1 MSAAS
6 AAGRTLQ
13 REALGSLEGA
23 YRDTLQSLR
32 ASDGVARLFAR
43 DAALWKSDPAHTAII
58 GNRLGWLDEPG
69 RLRGRI
75 AELRAF
81 SAEVRGAGFTRV
93 LLLGMGGSSLAPE
106 VLKRCMTPGPG
117 APILDVLDST
127 DPSAIRNAEA
137 GARLDRT
144 FFIVASKSGSTLE
157 TLSQYRYFRTR
168 LEASGVADAGSRFAA
183 ITDPGS
189 PLESL
194 ARVEGFRRVF
204 RNPPDIGGRYSALS
218 FFGMVPASLLQLDL
232 GVIAARAEAAREEA
246 LAPDPERNSALRL
259 GALLGAAAREGRD
272 KLTILTAPFLRPV
285 GFWIE
290 QLIAESTGKE
300 GKGIVPV
307 EGEPLGAAHHYGA
320 DRIFVSIELEGEPV
334 PDLERLSG
342 ELARSGAAWV
352 RIALSDRDQIAA
364 EFFRWET
371 ATAFAGAVLRI
382 DPFDEPNVQES
393 KDNTK
398 RILDQFVTAGVMPSG
413 EPVAQDLGIELYAEA
428 DFWTRIVEGSPAHPS
443 LEMVLHRF
451 LSRAK
456 PGEYLAL
463 LAYMERT
470 AASEA
475 SFALMRRAV
484 RNALH
489 VPVLQGYGPRYLH
502 SIGQL
507 FKGGPRTGL
516 FLVLTA
522 AHDSDVPIPSQPYTF
537 GQVETAQALGDLAS
551 LASRGKAAL
560 RLHLTQGAQPGLEAL
575 GAAVERAI
583 AATAQA

>member
-1 MSAAS
+1 MAA
-6 AAGRTLQ
+6 TTQQTEL
-13 REALGSLEGA
+13 LGSLEGA
-23 YRDTLQSLR
+23 YRETLESLR
-32 ASDGVARLFAR
+32 NGDAVARLFAR
-43 DAALWKSDPAHTAII
+43 DASLWKDDPAHAAVIR
-58 GNRLGWLDEPG
+58 NRLGWLDEPG

-75 AELRAF
+75 AELQVF
-81 SAEVRGAGFTRV
+81 SADVRAASFTRV

-117 APILDVLDST
+117 APILDVLDAT
-127 DPSAIRNAEA
+127 DPDAIRSAEA

-144 FFIVASKSGSTLE
+144 FFLVSSKSGTTLE
-157 TLSQYRYFRTR
+157 TLSQYRFFRSR
-168 LEASGVADAGSRFAA
+168 LEGAGIADAGSRFAA

-189 PLESL
+189 PLEAL
-194 ARVEGFRRVF
+194 ARAEGFRKIF
-204 RNPPDIGGRYSALS
+204 RNPSDIGGRYSALS
-218 FFGMVPASLLQLDL
+218 YFGMVPAALLNLDL
-232 GVIAARAEAAREEA
+232 SALAARAEAAREDS
-246 LAPDPERNSALRL
+246 LSPDPVRNGALRL

-300 GKGIVPV
+300 AKGIVPV

-320 DRIFVSIELEGEPV
+320 DRVFVSIELEGEPV

-342 ELARSGAAWV
+342 ELSRSGAAWV
-352 RIALSDRDQIAA
+352 RIVLPGRDSIAG
-364 EFFRWET
+364 EFFRWEV
-371 ATAFAGAVLRI
+371 ATSFAGAVLRI

-398 RILDQFVTAGVMPSG
+398 RILDQFTTAGVMPAG
-413 EPVAQDLGIELYAEA
+413 QPVARDLGIEVYAEA
-428 DFWTRIVEGSPAHPS
+428 DFWSRIVEGSPAHPS

-451 LSRAK
+451 LTRARA
-456 PGEYLAL
+456 GEYVAL
-463 LAYMERT
+463 LAFMERT

-475 SFALMRRAV
+475 SFALIRRAI
-484 RNALH
+484 RNALR

-522 AHDSDVPIPSQPYTF
+522 SGETDLPIPGSPYTF

-551 LASRGKAAL
+551 LASRGKPAL
-560 RLHLTQGAQPGLEAL
+560 RLHMTQGAQAGLEAL

-583 AATAQA
+583 AAAAQV

>member
-1 MSAAS
+1 MSGS
-6 AAGRTLQ
+6 SKQT
-13 REALGSLEGA
+13 EALGSLEGA
-23 YRDTLQSLR
+23 YRETLESLR
-32 ASDGVARLFAR
+32 AADAAARLFAH
-43 DAALWKSDPAHTAII
+43 DPSLWKDDPAHAAVIR
-58 GNRLGWLDEPG
+58 NRLGWLDEPA

-75 AELRAF
+75 GELQAF
-81 SAEVRGAGFTRV
+81 SADVRGAGFTRV

-127 DPSAIRNAEA
+127 DPEAIRDAES

-144 FFIVASKSGSTLE
+144 FFIVASKSGTTLE
-157 TLSQYRYFRTR
+157 TISQYRHFRAR
-168 LEASGVADAGSRFAA
+168 IDAAGIPGAGSRFAA

-189 PLESL
+189 PLEAL
-194 ARVEGFRRVF
+194 ARAEGFRKIF

-218 FFGMVPASLLQLDL
+218 YFGMVPAALLNLDL
-232 GVIAARAEAAREEA
+232 GALAARAEAAREDA
-246 LAPDPERNSALRL
+246 LSPDPARNSALRL

-290 QLIAESTGKE
+290 QLVAESTGKE
-300 GKGIVPV
+300 AKGIVPV

-334 PDLERLSG
+334 PDLERLEG
-342 ELARSGAAWV
+342 ELSRSGAAWIT
-352 RIALSDRDQIAA
+352 IALSDRDQIAA
-364 EFFRWET
+364 EFFRWEA

-398 RILDQFVTAGVMPSG
+398 RILDQFTTAGVMPDG
-413 EPVAQDLGIELYAEA
+413 EPVARDLGIVVYAESE
-428 DFWTRIVEGSPAHPS
+428 FWSRIVEGSPAHPS

-451 LSRAK
+451 LARARA
-456 PGEYLAL
+456 GEYLAL

-522 AHDSDVPIPSQPYTF
+522 EGEKDLPIPGSPYTF
-537 GQVETAQALGDLAS
+537 GQVEAAQALGDLAS

-560 RLHLTQGAQPGLEAL
+560 RLHMTQGAEAGLDAL

-583 AATAQA
+583 AAAAQV

>member
-1 MSAAS
+1 MAA
-6 AAGRTLQ
+6 ATQQTEL
-13 REALGSLEGA
+13 LGSLEGA
-23 YRDTLQSLR
+23 YRETLESLR
-32 ASDGVARLFAR
+32 NGDAVARLFAR
-43 DAALWKSDPAHTAII
+43 DASLWKDDPAHAAVIR
-58 GNRLGWLDEPG
+58 NRLGWLDEPG

-75 AELRAF
+75 AELQAF
-81 SAEVRGAGFTRV
+81 SADVRAAGFTRV

-117 APILDVLDST
+117 APILDVLDAT
-127 DPSAIRNAEA
+127 DPDAVRSAEA

-144 FFIVASKSGSTLE
+144 FFLVSSKSGTTLE
-157 TLSQYRYFRTR
+157 TLSQYRFFRSR
-168 LEASGVADAGSRFAA
+168 VEGAGLADAGSRFAA

-189 PLESL
+189 PLEAL
-194 ARVEGFRRVF
+194 ARAEGFRKIF

-218 FFGMVPASLLQLDL
+218 YFGMVPAALLNLDL
-232 GVIAARAEAAREEA
+232 GALAARAEAAREA
-246 LAPDPERNSALRL
+246 SLSPDPARNGALRL

-300 GKGIVPV
+300 AKGIVPV

-320 DRIFVSIELEGEPV
+320 DRVFVSIELEGETV
-334 PDLERLSG
+334 PDLERLAGDLS
-342 ELARSGAAWV
+342 RSGAAWV
-352 RIALSDRDQIAA
+352 RIVLPGRDSIAG
-364 EFFRWET
+364 EFFRWEV
-371 ATAFAGAVLRI
+371 ATSFAGAVLRI

-398 RILDQFVTAGVMPSG
+398 RILDQFTTAGVMPAG
-413 EPVAQDLGIELYAEA
+413 QPVARDLGIEVYAEA
-428 DFWTRIVEGSPAHPS
+428 DFWSRIVEGSPAHPS

-451 LSRAK
+451 LTRARA
-456 PGEYLAL
+456 GEYVAL
-463 LAYMERT
+463 LAFMERT

-475 SFALMRRAV
+475 SFALIRRAI
-484 RNALH
+484 RNALR

-507 FKGGPRTGL
+507 YKGGPRTGL

-522 AHDSDVPIPSQPYTF
+522 SGETDLPIPGSPYTF
-537 GQVETAQALGDLAS
+537 GQVETAQALGDIAS
-551 LASRGKAAL
+551 LASRGKPAL
-560 RLHLTQGAQPGLEAL
+560 RLHMTKGAQAGLEAL

-583 AATAQA
+583 AASAQV